1 MSAPIIAAITGF
13 INNSQPPPTHDSREL
28 SPMPTTPPITLA
40 IIVFFILFLA
50 AMYFFLFLTG
60 VNALSG
66 KGICAYYSTVHIFL
80 CQGSRKNSIFC

>member
-1 MSAPIIAAITGF
+1 
-13 INNSQPPPTHDSREL
+13 
-28 SPMPTTPPITLA
+28 
-40 IIVFFILFLA
+40 
-50 AMYFFLFLTG
+50 MYFFLFLTG